1 LVSGMC
7 FGNSD
12 NKSYFGALIFCWSS
26 MLTSPCKSWCFS
38 RLVMASCRLDADYV
52 VFGFFFS
59 HGHIQKWLN
68 CVMLGVQG
76 MKESARMELSS
87 VAEEHWSDGA
97 LDVRI
102 PFALTRIWSNH
113 KT

>member
-1 LVSGMC
+1 M
-7 FGNSD
+7 
-12 NKSYFGALIFCWSS
+12 
-26 MLTSPCKSWCFS
+26 
-38 RLVMASCRLDADYV
+38 
-52 VFGFFFS
+52 VFGFFHS
-59 HGHIQKWLN
+59 HGHIQKSLN

-102 PFALTRIWSNH
+102 PFALTRI
-113 KT
+113 